1 MVGKNFKIYIVQLTG
16 KFILWIFFS
25 LGMFWS
31 LILHVEQSLYKFS
44 PQNLILHEK
53 HFFEKSP
60 PPNSLWGKETPWKG
74 LPNKTE
80 IKRN

>member
-1 MVGKNFKIYIVQLTG
+1 MLSSENSTMVRKSFKIYIVQLTG

-44 PQNLILHEK
+44 PQKLILHEK
-53 HFFEKSP
+53 HFFEKI
-60 PPNSLWGKETPWKG
+60 SLSQFFMG
-74 LPNKTE
+74 
-80 IKRN
+80 